1 LVSNDLSTTDAEE
14 AFVAAVTSL
23 GLSTR
28 PVPAVGDHGV
38 DVMIKTP
45 GRPDIAVQVK
55 TMSLV
60 NTEAAQRLRNQAVHF
75 PTSAPQVIVASRI
88 TSAARNLLNES
99 GLSWLDLRG
108 HLRLVA
114 PGLFVD
120 TAVAALSEPAPERRG
135 VIGQVGKELAAL
147 LLLQP
152 WKQWG
157 VREAAEALSRAPS
170 SVSQAFSAMRAAQL
184 VSDALEPEGPEL
196 FWELARHWSSTS
208 ADVASLPGPGRRRDN
223 ETLRLGF
230 DRVESTTG
238 WALSDTVAAAHYGAP
253 VAMRADHPLDFYV
266 PDRSTLRR
274 AVHLLGPASSAAQ
287 RAGRIRVAPVPA
299 VCDRRI
305 DGADWSTEWP
315 LAHPLFVALDLAQDP
330 GRGQEILRDWNPTAP
345 VQRAW

>member
-1 LVSNDLSTTDAEE
+1 MASDLSITDAEE
-14 AFVAAVTSL
+14 ALVTAVTSL
-23 GLSTR
+23 GLIAR
-28 PVPAVGDHGV
+28 PVTAGGDQGV
-38 DVMIKTP
+38 DVVIEAPDGP
-45 GRPDIAVQVK
+45 GIAVEVK

-60 NTEAAQRLRNQAVHF
+60 NTEAAQRLRNQAFHL
-75 PTSAPQVIVASRI
+75 PASRPQVIVASRI
-88 TSAARNLLNES
+88 TSAARDLLNES

-114 PGLFVD
+114 PGFFVD
-120 TAVAALSEPAPERRG
+120 TTVAALSEPVPVRRG
-135 VIGQVGKELAAL
+135 VIGQVGIELATL
-147 LLLQP
+147 LLMQP
-152 WKQWG
+152 WKPWG

-184 VSDALEPEGPEL
+184 LTDELEPEGPEL
-196 FWELARHWSSTS
+196 FWELARHWGSMS
-208 ADVASLPGPGRRRDN
+208 ADVASLPGPGRGRDN
-223 ETLRLGF
+223 EALRLGF
-230 DRVESTTG
+230 DRVKATTG

-274 AVHLLGPASSAAQ
+274 AVHLLGPAASVAQ
-287 RAGRIRVAPVPA
+287 RAGQVRVAPVPA

-330 GRGQEILRDWNPTAP
+330 GRGREILRNWSPTGT
-345 VQRAW
+345 VQRVW

>member
-1 LVSNDLSTTDAEE
+1 VPNDLSITDAEE
-14 AFVAAVTSL
+14 ALIAAVTSL
-23 GLSTR
+23 GLVAR
-28 PVPAVGDHGV
+28 PVSALSDHGV
-38 DVMIKTP
+38 DLLIEAP
-45 GRPDIAVQVK
+45 DRPAIAVEVK

-60 NTEAAQRLRNQAVHF
+60 NTEAAQRLRNQASHS
-75 PTSAPQVIVASRI
+75 PTSGPRVIVASRI

-114 PGLFVD
+114 PGIFVD

-135 VIGQVGKELAAL
+135 VIGQVGMELATL
-147 LLLQP
+147 LLMQP
-152 WKQWG
+152 WKPWG

-208 ADVASLPGPGRRRDN
+208 ADVASLPGPGHGRDN
-223 ETLRLGF
+223 EVLRLGF
-230 DRVESTTG
+230 DRVEGTTG
-238 WALSDTVAAAHYGAP
+238 WALSDTVAAAYYGAP

-274 AVHLLGPASSAAQ
+274 AVHLLGPAPSAAQ
-287 RAGRIRVAPVPA
+287 RAGQVRIAPVPA
-299 VCDRRI
+299 VCNRRI

-330 GRGQEILRDWNPTAP
+330 GRGREILRDWDPTEP
-345 VQRAW
+345 VQRVW